1 MKPAHCQ
8 EVDQSG
14 STLKSIP
21 LLQHNK
27 LGKSQSLEEYT
38 VTSVSAESVVSNL
51 ICASTVHH
59 FI

>member
-1 MKPAHCQ
+1 MKHAHSQ

-38 VTSVSAESVVSNL
+38 VTSVSAESGVYIL
-51 ICASTVHH
+51 ICARKVHH
-59 FI
+59 FF